1 MGERKNFQITARVVK
16 YMLQQDFYFGSD
28 YVYYDGLFSFKRHV
42 KIGRASN
49 IRAVFQCQKK
59 CKLLY
64 VDRSSEK
71 IKLTQCI
78 EHDGVTIIGFQ
89 EMLIPVLSFYVQN
102 KASNYVNCL
111 LFRPGDQK

>member
-1 MGERKNFQITARVVK
+1 MVGTT
-16 YMLQQDFYFGSD
+16 
-28 YVYYDGLFSFKRHV
+28 YYDGLFSFQRHV
-42 KIGRASN
+42 KIG
-49 IRAVFQCQKK
+49 RAVFQCQKK

-78 EHDGVTIIGFQ
+78 EHDGRTIIGFQ

>member
-1 MGERKNFQITARVVK
+1 MGYFLLKD
-16 YMLQQDFYFGSD
+16 MLKLAGQAIYE
-28 YVYYDGLFSFKRHV
+28 
-42 KIGRASN
+42 
-49 IRAVFQCQKK
+49 QCFNVRKK

-78 EHDGVTIIGFQ
+78 EHDGRMIDGFQ